1 MRQSSH
7 GSIAHRRCIV
17 CTSEY
22 ETAAASA
29 GEDQMVG
36 WGLCPEH
43 RELHG
48 DGFIALIECDTAK
61 SGHPVPGDWLKP
73 EAVHRTGV
81 VAFLERRAVCSIFN
95 IRLDP
100 ALPAVYVERGT
111 IAKLRGQLPRVN

>member
-1 MRQSSH
+1 MRQPSH
-7 GSIAHRRCIV
+7 GSVAHRRCLV
-17 CTSEY
+17 CTAEY
-22 ETAAASA
+22 EASA
-29 GEDQMVG
+29 STGEDPIVG

-48 DGFIALIECDTAK
+48 DGFIALIECDTSK

-73 EAVHRTGV
+73 DQVHRTGA

-111 IAKLRGQLPRVN
+111 IARLQGLLPRLN

>member
-1 MRQSSH
+1 MRQPSFE
-7 GSIAHRRCIV
+7 SIAHRLCLV
-17 CTSEY
+17 CTAEY
-22 ETAAASA
+22 ETLAANR
-29 GEDQMVG
+29 EDAIVG

-48 DGFIALIECDTAK
+48 DGFIALIECDTSK

-73 EAVHRTGV
+73 DQVYRTGA

-111 IAKLRGQLPRVN
+111 IARLASLLPRLN

>member
-1 MRQSSH
+1 MHQPSH
-7 GSIAHRRCIV
+7 GSVAHRRCLV
-17 CTSEY
+17 CIAEY
-22 ETAAASA
+22 ETSASTGA
-29 GEDQMVG
+29 DAIVG

-48 DGFIALIECDTAK
+48 DGFIALIECDTSK

-73 EAVHRTGV
+73 DKVHRTGA
-81 VAFLERRAVCSIFN
+81 VAFLERRAVCSILN

-111 IAKLRGQLPRVN
+111 IARLQGLLPRLN

>member
-7 GSIAHRRCIV
+7 GSIARRRCIV

-22 ETAAASA
+22 EIGTVAAD
-29 GEDQMVG
+29 EDQLVG

-48 DGFIALIECDTAK
+48 DGFIALIECDTSK
-61 SGHPVPGDWLKP
+61 SGHPIPGDWLNP
-73 EAVHRTGV
+73 ERVHRTGL
-81 VAFLERRAVCSIFN
+81 VAYLERRAVCSIFN
-95 IRLDP
+95 IQLDP

-111 IAKLRGQLPRVN
+111 IAKLHGLLPRRN